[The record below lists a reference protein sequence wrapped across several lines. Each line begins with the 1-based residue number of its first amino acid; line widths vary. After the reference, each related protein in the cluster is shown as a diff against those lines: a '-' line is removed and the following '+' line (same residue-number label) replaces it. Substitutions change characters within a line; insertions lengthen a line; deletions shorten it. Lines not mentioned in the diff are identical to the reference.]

1 MVTIPKRGVGCWVLG
16 AGCVLAWLAPLVAA
30 QRGRENNPFPGG
42 TNPDGSLRPTPPV
55 SRLFTQDAYTE
66 YALLAPGSEEFRIRF
81 LPEET
86 RVGATELV
94 NATRGGSEGSG
105 IEVYDPRTGKPLK
118 FTYRQEGNDPDNH
131 AIHAALPIPV
141 PEGGVGR
148 VLIYKTYKD
157 PRTYMMH
164 GDDIVWV
171 RSLSGYRLGVLL
183 PKGFAFISSNVAA
196 QLTTTADG
204 RLKLA
209 FANPSGQSN
218 PVTIHARR
226 TSATF
231 APRADSDMFFDDIK
245 TLYDLDAPDT
255 GRIRVEQ
262 VYSDYRKG
270 DKARLDS
277 LTYLPLQDLKAV
289 DLDTAKPLSATK
301 EGSATVVKLE
311 VPIVDDRQS
320 VHIKITGTVKDGSYK
335 TGNGELVFERTLHGL
350 RNTVVLPAGWDV
362 AAVSQSGTIGTYQGR
377 AFVALI
383 NLNAENN
390 YRVSIRARRS
400 NAGPAT
406 AQPARGGGIIDLWT
420 HGKPAFGIYAP
431 NESTGPRGEGPRA
444 AVYTREGGEKLAM
457 NPLYDFVFLNLE
469 GGYDAAAVRAIVE
482 GLRTPNASGRKALI
496 VRIPSIDRDGAPAAR
511 ARVKEALDAGAD
523 GVTIPHVRTSDEAK
537 QAIAFFQ
544 DAKAN
549 VWSPANPNGDRIAML
564 MLEDPGAVAQAKEV
578 ADLKGYSILACG
590 IGSLAQA
597 LGGDRAAAEAGTQKV
612 LAEAKRAKLVDMLT
626 FNAQDADERVKEGF
640 LALLTQGPTA
650 DEAIK
655 VGRAAA
661 GR

>member
-1 MVTIPKRGVGCWVLG
+1 MKRVLL
-16 AGCVLAWLAPLVAA
+16 AGGLIVVPALLVA
-30 QRGRENNPFPGG
+30 QGRGNQQFPGG
-42 TNPDGSLRPTPPV
+42 TNPDGSLRPSAPV
-55 SRLFTQDAYTE
+55 TRPFTQDAYTQYE
-66 YALLAPGSEEFRIRF
+66 LLEPGSESFRIIF

-86 RVGATELV
+86 RARATELV

-105 IEVYDPRTGKPLK
+105 VEVYDPRTGKPLR
-118 FTYRQEGNDPDNH
+118 FTYQQEGNDPENH

-196 QLTTTADG
+196 QLTTSSDG

-277 LTYLPLQDLKAV
+277 LTYLPLQDLKV
-289 DLDTAKPLSATK
+289 LDLDTAKPLSATK

-335 TGNGELVFERTLHGL
+335 TANGELVFERTLHGL
-350 RNTVVLPAGWDV
+350 RN
-362 AAVSQSGTIGTYQGR
+362 
-377 AFVALI
+377 
-383 NLNAENN
+383 
-390 YRVSIRARRS
+390 
-400 NAGPAT
+400 
-406 AQPARGGGIIDLWT
+406 
-420 HGKPAFGIYAP
+420 
-431 NESTGPRGEGPRA
+431 
-444 AVYTREGGEKLAM
+444 
-457 NPLYDFVFLNLE
+457 
-469 GGYDAAAVRAIVE
+469 
-482 GLRTPNASGRKALI
+482 
-496 VRIPSIDRDGAPAAR
+496 
-511 ARVKEALDAGAD
+511 
-523 GVTIPHVRTSDEAK
+523 
-537 QAIAFFQ
+537 
-544 DAKAN
+544 
-549 VWSPANPNGDRIAML
+549 
-564 MLEDPGAVAQAKEV
+564 
-578 ADLKGYSILACG
+578 
-590 IGSLAQA
+590 
-597 LGGDRAAAEAGTQKV
+597 
-612 LAEAKRAKLVDMLT
+612 
-626 FNAQDADERVKEGF
+626 
-640 LALLTQGPTA
+640 
-650 DEAIK
+650 
-655 VGRAAA
+655 
-661 GR
+661 